1 MKSAAEYANDF
12 QAFRK
17 DIDPD
22 CNLSEEEFYALPT
35 WEIEGIAQMII
46 EAKG

>member
-12 QAFRK
+12 HAFRK

-22 CNLSEEEFYALPT
+22 GNISESDFYDLPT
-35 WEIEGIAQMII
+35 HEIEAIAQAII
-46 EAKG
+46 ES